1 MPPIS
6 MVDISPIQIH
16 LQQSTSKKR
25 EKRRRMCHKTTC
37 RKCGKPSWAGCGQ
50 HIEIALKGVPKAQ
63 RCQGH
68 QNDPKEPG
76 FLAKIFGK
84 K

>member
-16 LQQSTSKKR
+16 PQLSTK